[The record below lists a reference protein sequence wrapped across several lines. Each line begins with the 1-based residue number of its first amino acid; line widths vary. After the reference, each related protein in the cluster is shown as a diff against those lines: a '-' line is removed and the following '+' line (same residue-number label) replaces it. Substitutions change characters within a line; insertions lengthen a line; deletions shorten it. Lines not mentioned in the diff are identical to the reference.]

1 MKQVNM
7 MRDSELDTLVEETY
21 KKPYVFQQ
29 QDGCKDRGTTSF
41 DIPIDYPEDYKRDS
55 IPEVINGD
63 TMGVSFKAWLERD
76 PKEPLNGS
84 ETSDWD
90 VDLFWE
96 RNFYPH
102 PEILL
107 NDLHA
112 RGLIPAGELVID
124 IDW

>member
-7 MRDSELDTLVEETY
+7 IDSLEFDDIVEKTY
-21 KKPYVFQQ
+21 NKHYCFQQ
-29 QDGCKDRGTTSF
+29 QEGCKDRGTEHF
-41 DIPIDYPEDYKRDS
+41 NIPTPGTDFNRDS
-55 IPEVINGD
+55 IPEEVNGD
-63 TMGVSFKAWLERD
+63 IMGVSFKAWLERD
-76 PKEPLNGS
+76 PKEPLNVG
-84 ETSDWD
+84 ETADWL

-102 PEILL
+102 PDILL

-112 RGLIPAGELVID
+112 RGLIPAGELVIN